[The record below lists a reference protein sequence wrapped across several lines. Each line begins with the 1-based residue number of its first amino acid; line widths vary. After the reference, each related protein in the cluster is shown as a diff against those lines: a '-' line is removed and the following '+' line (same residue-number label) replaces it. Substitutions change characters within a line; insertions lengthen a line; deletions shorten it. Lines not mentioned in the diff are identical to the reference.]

1 MFQLGRIEKLHDYF
15 SACSRRREQ
24 AVFFYRVAG
33 YSGEV
38 AAFLT
43 QYDQA
48 ARTNGVVIEGR
59 IPNPD
64 PKQLDYL
71 AEMMGSDFQLDV
83 GFLTQKLTRWLPR
96 LTGAQREAVV
106 TAMTATL
113 QDLQA
118 HGKNENMLRNAY
130 IKYMCW
136 LYYKF
141 ERILGRLGGDE
152 LPKILYD
159 GTVSSYEL
167 QLLVILARA
176 GADIVLLERAGD
188 AGYLRCD
195 PTSQYAQLYQAPGLT
210 PFPADFSLRQLREQG
225 RQQAE
230 RQKLYGAPAGIAP
243 CTNAWMKTP
252 DVKEI
257 LTAVRARGDD
267 PKLFYNAF
275 VVQYGVEDKLL
286 FPSDMVAFYQQ
297 LKREGRKVCLEN
309 GRLPPPTPEEIA
321 AVRRRNHQTAEQLAA
336 DLAANLQ
343 YPNNQQLQTL
353 MRQAFLDVVLEEDK
367 AVGGN
372 LNRLLNKAVY
382 LVAWMK
388 RYQKDLFQNWQAPE
402 VGVFLLFG
410 ACSGDNEALFLR
422 LLAKLPVDV
431 LVLLP
436 DLNAPCVLKDPTLLD
451 LHKEH
456 SLPMTDFPVEP
467 SQMRVRTAAY
477 QAEREMDSILYQ
489 NTGLYRAK
497 QHQKAE
503 AVTLQ
508 TMYEEIGLLWDQE
521 LKYRPGFAA
530 EGDMVTVPVLLEK
543 ICGIKD
549 GPILPYWL
557 EIKKLVTPE
566 TTLVT
571 KLPWQTGLEANP
583 MKPYATQFLRQGR
596 LQREKIK
603 QHKDYPYG
611 ILRPEIQDYLLD
623 KLQVLL
629 DEKLIAGTYQ
639 NGTEYTIV
647 STILGLPKDL
657 LRRIQNFDFTKKN
670 PKLIIISTTEETL
683 SLEDS
688 ILVAFLNLVGFDIL
702 FFVPTGYQSIEKYF
716 QKPFA
721 NEHQLGPYRYDLQ
734 VPDFRTLHEGGKSSI
749 RKLFAEGVFKPWD
762 WILQSPPP
770 ARPRRNRTPRPPQS
784 RRRPIPST
792 TSWPTASRWTR
803 PSPAPRKWTS
813 WPARSRC
820 IT

>member
-71 AEMMGSDFQLDV
+71 AEMMGSDFQLDA

-252 DVKEI
+252 DGKEI

-367 AVGGN
+367 TVGGN

-436 DLNAPCVLKDPTLLD
+436 DLNAPCVLKDPALLD

-489 NTGLYRAK
+489 NTGLYRAR

-530 EGDMVTVPVLLEK
+530 EGDTVTVPVLLEK

-571 KLPWQTGLEANP
+571 KLPWQTGLETNP

-749 RKLFAEGVFKPWD
+749 RKLFG
-762 WILQSPPP
+762 
-770 ARPRRNRTPRPPQS
+770 
-784 RRRPIPST
+784 
-792 TSWPTASRWTR
+792 
-803 PSPAPRKWTS
+803 
-813 WPARSRC
+813 RSF
-820 IT
+820 

>member
-24 AVFFYRVAG
+24 AVFFYRMAG

-71 AEMMGSDFQLDV
+71 AEMMGSDFQLDA

-252 DVKEI
+252 DGKEI

-388 RYQKDLFQNWQAPE
+388 RYQIDLFQNWQAPE
-402 VGVFLLFG
+402 VGVFILFG

-436 DLNAPCVLKDPTLLD
+436 DLNAPCVLKDPALLD
-451 LHKEH
+451 LHREH

-530 EGDMVTVPVLLEK
+530 EGDTVTVPVLLEK

-557 EIKKLVTPE
+557 DIKKLVTPE

-749 RKLFAEGVFKPWD
+749 RKLFG
-762 WILQSPPP
+762 
-770 ARPRRNRTPRPPQS
+770 
-784 RRRPIPST
+784 
-792 TSWPTASRWTR
+792 
-803 PSPAPRKWTS
+803 
-813 WPARSRC
+813 RSF
-820 IT
+820 

>member
-71 AEMMGSDFQLDV
+71 AEMMGSDFQLDA

-195 PTSQYAQLYQAPGLT
+195 PASQYAQLYQAPGLT
-210 PFPADFSLRQLREQG
+210 PFPSDFSLRQLREQG

-252 DVKEI
+252 DGKEI

-402 VGVFLLFG
+402 VGVFILFG

-436 DLNAPCVLKDPTLLD
+436 DLNAPCVLKAPALLD

-530 EGDMVTVPVLLEK
+530 EGDTVTVPVLLEK

-721 NEHQLGPYRYDLQ
+721 NEHQLGPYRYDLR
-734 VPDFRTLHEGGKSSI
+734 VPDFQTLHEGGKSSI
-749 RKLFAEGVFKPWD
+749 RKLFG
-762 WILQSPPP
+762 
-770 ARPRRNRTPRPPQS
+770 
-784 RRRPIPST
+784 
-792 TSWPTASRWTR
+792 
-803 PSPAPRKWTS
+803 
-813 WPARSRC
+813 RSF
-820 IT
+820 

>member
-15 SACSRRREQ
+15 SVCSRRREQ

-71 AEMMGSDFQLDV
+71 AEMMGSDFQLDA

-96 LTGAQREAVV
+96 LTGTQREAVV

-210 PFPADFSLRQLREQG
+210 PFPGDFSLRQLREQG

-243 CTNAWMKTP
+243 CTNAWMKAP

-367 AVGGN
+367 TVGGN

-436 DLNAPCVLKDPTLLD
+436 DLNAPCVLKDPALLD

-530 EGDMVTVPVLLEK
+530 ERDTVTVPVLLEK

-557 EIKKLVTPE
+557 DIKKLVTPE

-749 RKLFAEGVFKPWD
+749 RKLFG
-762 WILQSPPP
+762 
-770 ARPRRNRTPRPPQS
+770 
-784 RRRPIPST
+784 
-792 TSWPTASRWTR
+792 
-803 PSPAPRKWTS
+803 
-813 WPARSRC
+813 RSF
-820 IT
+820 

>member
-1 MFQLGRIEKLHDYF
+1 MKAEERNGILYPVKVSKVNRMTNGMFQLGRIEKLHDYF

-71 AEMMGSDFQLDV
+71 AEMMGSDFQLDA

-96 LTGAQREAVV
+96 LTGTQREAVV

-195 PTSQYAQLYQAPGLT
+195 PTSQYARLYQAPGLT

-252 DVKEI
+252 DGKEI

-367 AVGGN
+367 AVGRN

-402 VGVFLLFG
+402 VGVFILFG

-436 DLNAPCVLKDPTLLD
+436 DLNAPCVLKDPALLD

-530 EGDMVTVPVLLEK
+530 EGDTVTVPVLLEK

-749 RKLFAEGVFKPWD
+749 RKLFG
-762 WILQSPPP
+762 
-770 ARPRRNRTPRPPQS
+770 
-784 RRRPIPST
+784 
-792 TSWPTASRWTR
+792 
-803 PSPAPRKWTS
+803 
-813 WPARSRC
+813 RSF
-820 IT
+820 

>member
-71 AEMMGSDFQLDV
+71 AEMMGSDFQLDA

-96 LTGAQREAVV
+96 LTGTQREAVV

-167 QLLVILARA
+167 HLLVILARA

-252 DVKEI
+252 DGKEI

-367 AVGGN
+367 TVGGN

-402 VGVFLLFG
+402 VGVFILFG

-436 DLNAPCVLKDPTLLD
+436 DLNAPCVLKDPALLD

-530 EGDMVTVPVLLEK
+530 EGDTVTVPVLLEK

-749 RKLFAEGVFKPWD
+749 RKLFG
-762 WILQSPPP
+762 
-770 ARPRRNRTPRPPQS
+770 
-784 RRRPIPST
+784 
-792 TSWPTASRWTR
+792 
-803 PSPAPRKWTS
+803 
-813 WPARSRC
+813 RSF
-820 IT
+820 

>member
-71 AEMMGSDFQLDV
+71 AEMMGSDFQLDA

-106 TAMTATL
+106 TAMMATL

-210 PFPADFSLRQLREQG
+210 SFPADFSLRQLREQG

-243 CTNAWMKTP
+243 CTNAWMKAP
-252 DVKEI
+252 DGKEI

-343 YPNNQQLQTL
+343 YPSNQQLQTL

-402 VGVFLLFG
+402 VGVFILFG

-436 DLNAPCVLKDPTLLD
+436 DLNAPCVLKDPALLD

-530 EGDMVTVPVLLEK
+530 EGDTVTVPVLLEK

-670 PKLIIISTTEETL
+670 PKLILISTTEETL

-749 RKLFAEGVFKPWD
+749 RKLFG
-762 WILQSPPP
+762 
-770 ARPRRNRTPRPPQS
+770 
-784 RRRPIPST
+784 
-792 TSWPTASRWTR
+792 
-803 PSPAPRKWTS
+803 
-813 WPARSRC
+813 RSF
-820 IT
+820 

>member
-71 AEMMGSDFQLDV
+71 AEMMGSDFQLDA

-210 PFPADFSLRQLREQG
+210 PFSADFSLRQLREQG

-252 DVKEI
+252 DGKEI

-436 DLNAPCVLKDPTLLD
+436 DLNAPCVLKDPALLD

-530 EGDMVTVPVLLEK
+530 EGDTVTVPVLLEK

-571 KLPWQTGLEANP
+571 KLPWQTGLEVNP

-721 NEHQLGPYRYDLQ
+721 NEHQLGPYRYDLR
-734 VPDFRTLHEGGKSSI
+734 VPDFQTLHEGGKSSI
-749 RKLFAEGVFKPWD
+749 RKLFG
-762 WILQSPPP
+762 
-770 ARPRRNRTPRPPQS
+770 
-784 RRRPIPST
+784 
-792 TSWPTASRWTR
+792 
-803 PSPAPRKWTS
+803 
-813 WPARSRC
+813 RSF
-820 IT
+820 

>member
-1 MFQLGRIEKLHDYF
+1 MTNGMFQLGRIEKLHDYF

-71 AEMMGSDFQLDV
+71 AEMMGSDFQLDA

-96 LTGAQREAVV
+96 LTGTQREAVV

-252 DVKEI
+252 DGKEI

-436 DLNAPCVLKDPTLLD
+436 DLNAPCVLKDPALLD

-530 EGDMVTVPVLLEK
+530 EGDTVTVPVLLEK

-557 EIKKLVTPE
+557 DIKKLVTPE

-596 LQREKIK
+596 LQREEIK

-749 RKLFAEGVFKPWD
+749 RKLFG
-762 WILQSPPP
+762 
-770 ARPRRNRTPRPPQS
+770 
-784 RRRPIPST
+784 
-792 TSWPTASRWTR
+792 
-803 PSPAPRKWTS
+803 
-813 WPARSRC
+813 RSF
-820 IT
+820 

>member
-71 AEMMGSDFQLDV
+71 AEMMGSDFQLDA

-243 CTNAWMKTP
+243 CTNAWMKAP
-252 DVKEI
+252 DGKEI

-402 VGVFLLFG
+402 VGVFILFG

-436 DLNAPCVLKDPTLLD
+436 DLNAPCVLKDPALLD

-489 NTGLYRAK
+489 NTGLYRAR

-530 EGDMVTVPVLLEK
+530 EGDTVTVPVLLEK

-749 RKLFAEGVFKPWD
+749 RKLFG
-762 WILQSPPP
+762 
-770 ARPRRNRTPRPPQS
+770 
-784 RRRPIPST
+784 
-792 TSWPTASRWTR
+792 
-803 PSPAPRKWTS
+803 
-813 WPARSRC
+813 RSF
-820 IT
+820 

>member
-71 AEMMGSDFQLDV
+71 AEMMGSDFQLDA

-252 DVKEI
+252 DGKEI

-388 RYQKDLFQNWQAPE
+388 RYQKDLFQNWRAPE
-402 VGVFLLFG
+402 VGVFILFG

-436 DLNAPCVLKDPTLLD
+436 DLNAPCVLKDPALLD

-530 EGDMVTVPVLLEK
+530 EGDTVTVPVLLEK

-557 EIKKLVTPE
+557 DIKKLVTPE

-749 RKLFAEGVFKPWD
+749 RKLFG
-762 WILQSPPP
+762 
-770 ARPRRNRTPRPPQS
+770 
-784 RRRPIPST
+784 
-792 TSWPTASRWTR
+792 
-803 PSPAPRKWTS
+803 
-813 WPARSRC
+813 RSF
-820 IT
+820 

>member
-1 MFQLGRIEKLHDYF
+1 MFQLGQIEKLHDYF

-71 AEMMGSDFQLDV
+71 AEMMGSDFQLDA

-106 TAMTATL
+106 TAMMATL

-195 PTSQYAQLYQAPGLT
+195 PTSQYARLYQAPGLT

-436 DLNAPCVLKDPTLLD
+436 DLNAPCVLKDPALLD

-508 TMYEEIGLLWDQE
+508 TMNEEIGLLWDQE

-530 EGDMVTVPVLLEK
+530 EGDTVTVPVLLEK
-543 ICGIKD
+543 ICGMKD

-749 RKLFAEGVFKPWD
+749 RKLFG
-762 WILQSPPP
+762 
-770 ARPRRNRTPRPPQS
+770 
-784 RRRPIPST
+784 
-792 TSWPTASRWTR
+792 
-803 PSPAPRKWTS
+803 
-813 WPARSRC
+813 RSF
-820 IT
+820 

>member
-1 MFQLGRIEKLHDYF
+1 MKAEERNGILYPVKISKVNRMTNGMFQLGRIEKLHDYF

-71 AEMMGSDFQLDV
+71 AEMMGSDFQLDA

-243 CTNAWMKTP
+243 CTNAWMKAP
-252 DVKEI
+252 DGKEI

-436 DLNAPCVLKDPTLLD
+436 DLNAPCVLKDPALLD

-530 EGDMVTVPVLLEK
+530 EGDTVTVPVLLEK

-571 KLPWQTGLEANP
+571 KLPWQMGLEANP

-749 RKLFAEGVFKPWD
+749 RKLFG
-762 WILQSPPP
+762 
-770 ARPRRNRTPRPPQS
+770 
-784 RRRPIPST
+784 
-792 TSWPTASRWTR
+792 
-803 PSPAPRKWTS
+803 
-813 WPARSRC
+813 RSF
-820 IT
+820 

>member
-71 AEMMGSDFQLDV
+71 AEMMGSDFQLDA

-188 AGYLRCD
+188 EGYLHCD

-210 PFPADFSLRQLREQG
+210 SFPADFSLRQLREQG

-252 DVKEI
+252 DGKEI

-402 VGVFLLFG
+402 VGVFILFG

-436 DLNAPCVLKDPTLLD
+436 DLNAPCVLKDPALLD

-530 EGDMVTVPVLLEK
+530 EGDTVTVPVLLEK

-557 EIKKLVTPE
+557 DIKKLVTPE

-571 KLPWQTGLEANP
+571 KLPWQTRLEANP
-583 MKPYATQFLRQGR
+583 MKPYATQLLRQGR

-749 RKLFAEGVFKPWD
+749 RKLFG
-762 WILQSPPP
+762 
-770 ARPRRNRTPRPPQS
+770 
-784 RRRPIPST
+784 
-792 TSWPTASRWTR
+792 
-803 PSPAPRKWTS
+803 
-813 WPARSRC
+813 RSF
-820 IT
+820 

>member
-1 MFQLGRIEKLHDYF
+1 MTNGMFQLGRIEKLHDYF

-71 AEMMGSDFQLDV
+71 AEMMGSDFQLDA

-96 LTGAQREAVV
+96 LTGTQREAVM

-195 PTSQYAQLYQAPGLT
+195 LTSQYAQLYQAPGLT

-252 DVKEI
+252 DGKEI

-436 DLNAPCVLKDPTLLD
+436 DLNAPCVLKDPALLD

-530 EGDMVTVPVLLEK
+530 EGDTVTVPVLLEK

-557 EIKKLVTPE
+557 DIKKLVTPE

-749 RKLFAEGVFKPWD
+749 RKLFG
-762 WILQSPPP
+762 
-770 ARPRRNRTPRPPQS
+770 
-784 RRRPIPST
+784 
-792 TSWPTASRWTR
+792 
-803 PSPAPRKWTS
+803 
-813 WPARSRC
+813 RSF
-820 IT
+820 

>member
-71 AEMMGSDFQLDV
+71 AEMMGSDFQLDA

-252 DVKEI
+252 DGKEI

-402 VGVFLLFG
+402 VGVFILFG

-436 DLNAPCVLKDPTLLD
+436 DLNAPCVLKDPALLD

-530 EGDMVTVPVLLEK
+530 EGDTVTVPVLLEK

-557 EIKKLVTPE
+557 DIKKLVTPE

-749 RKLFAEGVFKPWD
+749 RKLFG
-762 WILQSPPP
+762 
-770 ARPRRNRTPRPPQS
+770 
-784 RRRPIPST
+784 
-792 TSWPTASRWTR
+792 
-803 PSPAPRKWTS
+803 
-813 WPARSRC
+813 RSF
-820 IT
+820 

>member
-1 MFQLGRIEKLHDYF
+1 MTNGMFQLGRIEKLHDYF

-71 AEMMGSDFQLDV
+71 AEMMGSDFQLDA

-141 ERILGRLGGDE
+141 ERILGCLGGDE

-195 PTSQYAQLYQAPGLT
+195 PTSQYARLYQAPGLT
-210 PFPADFSLRQLREQG
+210 PFPADCSLRQLREQG

-243 CTNAWMKTP
+243 CTNAWMKAP

-436 DLNAPCVLKDPTLLD
+436 DLNAPCVLKDPALLD
-451 LHKEH
+451 LHKEQ

-467 SQMRVRTAAY
+467 SQMRVRTVAY

-508 TMYEEIGLLWDQE
+508 TMYEEISLLWDQE

-530 EGDMVTVPVLLEK
+530 EGDTVTVPVLLEK

-749 RKLFAEGVFKPWD
+749 RKLFG
-762 WILQSPPP
+762 
-770 ARPRRNRTPRPPQS
+770 
-784 RRRPIPST
+784 
-792 TSWPTASRWTR
+792 
-803 PSPAPRKWTS
+803 
-813 WPARSRC
+813 RSF
-820 IT
+820 

>member
-71 AEMMGSDFQLDV
+71 AEMMGSDFQLDA

-159 GTVSSYEL
+159 GTVSNYEL

-195 PTSQYAQLYQAPGLT
+195 PTSQYARLYQAPGLT
-210 PFPADFSLRQLREQG
+210 TFPADFSLRQLREQG

-243 CTNAWMKTP
+243 CTNAWMKAP
-252 DVKEI
+252 DGKEI

-402 VGVFLLFG
+402 VGVFILFG

-436 DLNAPCVLKDPTLLD
+436 DLNAPCVLKDPALLD

-530 EGDMVTVPVLLEK
+530 EGDTVTVPVLLEK

-557 EIKKLVTPE
+557 DIKKLVTPE

-749 RKLFAEGVFKPWD
+749 RKLFG
-762 WILQSPPP
+762 
-770 ARPRRNRTPRPPQS
+770 
-784 RRRPIPST
+784 
-792 TSWPTASRWTR
+792 
-803 PSPAPRKWTS
+803 
-813 WPARSRC
+813 RSF
-820 IT
+820 

>member
-71 AEMMGSDFQLDV
+71 AEMMGSDFQLDA

-96 LTGAQREAVV
+96 LTGTQRETVV

-243 CTNAWMKTP
+243 CTNAWMKAP
-252 DVKEI
+252 DGKEI

-367 AVGGN
+367 TVGGN

-402 VGVFLLFG
+402 VGVFILFG

-436 DLNAPCVLKDPTLLD
+436 DLNAPCVLKDPALLD

-489 NTGLYRAK
+489 NTGLYRAR

-530 EGDMVTVPVLLEK
+530 EGDTVTVPVLLEK

-629 DEKLIAGTYQ
+629 DEKFIAGTYQ

-749 RKLFAEGVFKPWD
+749 RKLFG
-762 WILQSPPP
+762 
-770 ARPRRNRTPRPPQS
+770 
-784 RRRPIPST
+784 
-792 TSWPTASRWTR
+792 
-803 PSPAPRKWTS
+803 
-813 WPARSRC
+813 RSF
-820 IT
+820 

>member
-1 MFQLGRIEKLHDYF
+1 MTNGMFQLGRIEKLHDYF

-71 AEMMGSDFQLDV
+71 AEMMGSDFQLDA

-96 LTGAQREAVV
+96 LTGTQREAVV

-195 PTSQYAQLYQAPGLT
+195 PTSQYARLYQAPGLT

-402 VGVFLLFG
+402 VGVFILFG

-436 DLNAPCVLKDPTLLD
+436 DLNAPCVLKDPALLD

-530 EGDMVTVPVLLEK
+530 EGDTVTVPVLLEK

-721 NEHQLGPYRYDLQ
+721 NEHQLGPYRYDLR

-749 RKLFAEGVFKPWD
+749 RKLFG
-762 WILQSPPP
+762 
-770 ARPRRNRTPRPPQS
+770 
-784 RRRPIPST
+784 
-792 TSWPTASRWTR
+792 
-803 PSPAPRKWTS
+803 
-813 WPARSRC
+813 RSF
-820 IT
+820 

>member
-1 MFQLGRIEKLHDYF
+1 MKAEERNGILYPVKVSKVNRMTNGMFQLGRIEKLHDYF

-71 AEMMGSDFQLDV
+71 AEMMGSDFQLDA

-113 QDLQA
+113 QDLQD

-195 PTSQYAQLYQAPGLT
+195 PTSQYAQLYQASGLT

-243 CTNAWMKTP
+243 CTNAWMKAP

-436 DLNAPCVLKDPTLLD
+436 DLNAPCVLKDPALLD

-530 EGDMVTVPVLLEK
+530 EGDTVTVPVLLEK

-749 RKLFAEGVFKPWD
+749 RKLFG
-762 WILQSPPP
+762 
-770 ARPRRNRTPRPPQS
+770 
-784 RRRPIPST
+784 
-792 TSWPTASRWTR
+792 
-803 PSPAPRKWTS
+803 
-813 WPARSRC
+813 RSF
-820 IT
+820 

>member
-33 YSGEV
+33 YSREV

-71 AEMMGSDFQLDV
+71 AEMMGSDFQLDA

-252 DVKEI
+252 DGKEI

-343 YPNNQQLQTL
+343 YPNNQQLQRL

-367 AVGGN
+367 TVGGN

-402 VGVFLLFG
+402 VGVFILFG

-436 DLNAPCVLKDPTLLD
+436 DLNAPCVLKDPALLD

-530 EGDMVTVPVLLEK
+530 EGDTVTVPVLLEK

-749 RKLFAEGVFKPWD
+749 RKLFG
-762 WILQSPPP
+762 
-770 ARPRRNRTPRPPQS
+770 
-784 RRRPIPST
+784 
-792 TSWPTASRWTR
+792 
-803 PSPAPRKWTS
+803 
-813 WPARSRC
+813 RSF
-820 IT
+820 

>member
-1 MFQLGRIEKLHDYF
+1 MKAEERNGILYPVKVSKVNRMTNGMFQLGRIEKLHDYF

-71 AEMMGSDFQLDV
+71 AEMMGSDFQLDA

-243 CTNAWMKTP
+243 CTNAWMKAP
-252 DVKEI
+252 DGKEI

-436 DLNAPCVLKDPTLLD
+436 DLNAPCVLKDPALLD

-503 AVTLQ
+503 TVTLQ

-530 EGDMVTVPVLLEK
+530 EGDTVTVPVLLEK

-749 RKLFAEGVFKPWD
+749 RKLFG
-762 WILQSPPP
+762 
-770 ARPRRNRTPRPPQS
+770 
-784 RRRPIPST
+784 
-792 TSWPTASRWTR
+792 
-803 PSPAPRKWTS
+803 
-813 WPARSRC
+813 RSF
-820 IT
+820 

>member
-38 AAFLT
+38 AVFLT

-71 AEMMGSDFQLDV
+71 AEMMGSDFQLDA

-252 DVKEI
+252 DGKEI

-402 VGVFLLFG
+402 VGVFILFG

-436 DLNAPCVLKDPTLLD
+436 DLNAPCVLKDPALLD

-530 EGDMVTVPVLLEK
+530 EGDTVTVPVLLEK

-688 ILVAFLNLVGFDIL
+688 ILVAFLNLVGFDLL

-749 RKLFAEGVFKPWD
+749 RKLFG
-762 WILQSPPP
+762 
-770 ARPRRNRTPRPPQS
+770 
-784 RRRPIPST
+784 
-792 TSWPTASRWTR
+792 
-803 PSPAPRKWTS
+803 
-813 WPARSRC
+813 RSF
-820 IT
+820 

>member
-71 AEMMGSDFQLDV
+71 AEMMGSDFQLDA

-188 AGYLRCD
+188 AGYLHCD

-367 AVGGN
+367 TVGGN

-402 VGVFLLFG
+402 VGVFILFG

-436 DLNAPCVLKDPTLLD
+436 DLNAPCVLKDPALLD

-530 EGDMVTVPVLLEK
+530 EGDTVTVPVLLEK

-688 ILVAFLNLVGFDIL
+688 ILVAFLNLVGFDSL

-749 RKLFAEGVFKPWD
+749 RKLFG
-762 WILQSPPP
+762 
-770 ARPRRNRTPRPPQS
+770 
-784 RRRPIPST
+784 
-792 TSWPTASRWTR
+792 
-803 PSPAPRKWTS
+803 
-813 WPARSRC
+813 RSF
-820 IT
+820 

>member
-1 MFQLGRIEKLHDYF
+1 MKAEERNGILYPVKVSKVNRMTNGMFQLGRIEKLHDYF

-71 AEMMGSDFQLDV
+71 AEMMGSDFQLDA
-83 GFLTQKLTRWLPR
+83 GFLTQKLTSWLPR

-243 CTNAWMKTP
+243 CTNAWMKAP
-252 DVKEI
+252 DGKEI

-436 DLNAPCVLKDPTLLD
+436 DLNAPCVLKDPALLD

-503 AVTLQ
+503 TVTLQ

-530 EGDMVTVPVLLEK
+530 EGDTVTVPVLLEK

-749 RKLFAEGVFKPWD
+749 RKLFG
-762 WILQSPPP
+762 
-770 ARPRRNRTPRPPQS
+770 
-784 RRRPIPST
+784 
-792 TSWPTASRWTR
+792 
-803 PSPAPRKWTS
+803 
-813 WPARSRC
+813 RSF
-820 IT
+820 

>member
-71 AEMMGSDFQLDV
+71 AEMMGSDFQLDA

-243 CTNAWMKTP
+243 CTNAWMKAP
-252 DVKEI
+252 DGKEI

-402 VGVFLLFG
+402 VGVFILFG

-436 DLNAPCVLKDPTLLD
+436 DLNAPCVLKDPALLD

-530 EGDMVTVPVLLEK
+530 EGDTVTVPVLLEK

-749 RKLFAEGVFKPWD
+749 RKLFG
-762 WILQSPPP
+762 
-770 ARPRRNRTPRPPQS
+770 
-784 RRRPIPST
+784 
-792 TSWPTASRWTR
+792 
-803 PSPAPRKWTS
+803 
-813 WPARSRC
+813 RSF
-820 IT
+820 

>member
-71 AEMMGSDFQLDV
+71 AEMMGSDFQLDA

-195 PTSQYAQLYQAPGLT
+195 PTSQYARLYQAPGLT
-210 PFPADFSLRQLREQG
+210 TFPADFSLRQLREQG

-243 CTNAWMKTP
+243 CTNAWMKAP
-252 DVKEI
+252 DGKEI

-436 DLNAPCVLKDPTLLD
+436 DLNAPCVLKDPALLD

-530 EGDMVTVPVLLEK
+530 EGDTVTVPVLLEK

-557 EIKKLVTPE
+557 DIKKLVTPE

-749 RKLFAEGVFKPWD
+749 RKLFG
-762 WILQSPPP
+762 
-770 ARPRRNRTPRPPQS
+770 
-784 RRRPIPST
+784 
-792 TSWPTASRWTR
+792 
-803 PSPAPRKWTS
+803 
-813 WPARSRC
+813 RSF
-820 IT
+820 

>member
-71 AEMMGSDFQLDV
+71 AEMMGSDFQLDA

-96 LTGAQREAVV
+96 LTGAQRETVV

-243 CTNAWMKTP
+243 CTNAWMKAP

-436 DLNAPCVLKDPTLLD
+436 DLNAPCVLKDPALLD

-530 EGDMVTVPVLLEK
+530 EGDTVTVPVLLEK

-557 EIKKLVTPE
+557 DIKKLVTPE

-749 RKLFAEGVFKPWD
+749 RKLFG
-762 WILQSPPP
+762 
-770 ARPRRNRTPRPPQS
+770 
-784 RRRPIPST
+784 
-792 TSWPTASRWTR
+792 
-803 PSPAPRKWTS
+803 
-813 WPARSRC
+813 RSF
-820 IT
+820 

>member
-71 AEMMGSDFQLDV
+71 AEMMGSDFQLDA

-243 CTNAWMKTP
+243 CTNAWMKAP

-367 AVGGN
+367 TVGGN

-436 DLNAPCVLKDPTLLD
+436 DLNAPCVLKDPALLD
-451 LHKEH
+451 LHKEQ

-530 EGDMVTVPVLLEK
+530 EGDTVTVPVLLEK

-749 RKLFAEGVFKPWD
+749 RKLFG
-762 WILQSPPP
+762 
-770 ARPRRNRTPRPPQS
+770 
-784 RRRPIPST
+784 
-792 TSWPTASRWTR
+792 
-803 PSPAPRKWTS
+803 
-813 WPARSRC
+813 RSF
-820 IT
+820 

>member
-1 MFQLGRIEKLHDYF
+1 MTNGVFQLGRIEKLHDYF

-71 AEMMGSDFQLDV
+71 AEMMGSDFQLDA

-96 LTGAQREAVV
+96 LTGVQREAVV

-252 DVKEI
+252 DGKEI

-402 VGVFLLFG
+402 VGVFILFG

-436 DLNAPCVLKDPTLLD
+436 DLNAPCVLKDPALLD

-530 EGDMVTVPVLLEK
+530 EGDTVTVPVLLEK

-571 KLPWQTGLEANP
+571 KLPWQTGLEVNP

-721 NEHQLGPYRYDLQ
+721 NEHQLGPYRYDLR
-734 VPDFRTLHEGGKSSI
+734 VPDFQTLHEGGKSSI
-749 RKLFAEGVFKPWD
+749 RKLFG
-762 WILQSPPP
+762 
-770 ARPRRNRTPRPPQS
+770 
-784 RRRPIPST
+784 
-792 TSWPTASRWTR
+792 
-803 PSPAPRKWTS
+803 
-813 WPARSRC
+813 RSF
-820 IT
+820 

>member
-71 AEMMGSDFQLDV
+71 AEMMGSDFQLDA

-252 DVKEI
+252 DGKEI

-367 AVGGN
+367 AVGGD

-436 DLNAPCVLKDPTLLD
+436 DLNAPCVLKDPALLD

-508 TMYEEIGLLWDQE
+508 TMYEEISLLWDQE

-530 EGDMVTVPVLLEK
+530 EGDTVTVPVLLEK

-749 RKLFAEGVFKPWD
+749 RKLFG
-762 WILQSPPP
+762 
-770 ARPRRNRTPRPPQS
+770 
-784 RRRPIPST
+784 
-792 TSWPTASRWTR
+792 
-803 PSPAPRKWTS
+803 
-813 WPARSRC
+813 RSF
-820 IT
+820 

>member
-71 AEMMGSDFQLDV
+71 AEMMGSDFQLDA

-252 DVKEI
+252 DGKEI

-402 VGVFLLFG
+402 VGVFILFG

-436 DLNAPCVLKDPTLLD
+436 DLNAPCVLKDPALLD

-508 TMYEEIGLLWDQE
+508 TMYEEISLLWDQE

-530 EGDMVTVPVLLEK
+530 EGDTVTVPVLLEK

-557 EIKKLVTPE
+557 DIKKLVTPE

-749 RKLFAEGVFKPWD
+749 RKLFG
-762 WILQSPPP
+762 
-770 ARPRRNRTPRPPQS
+770 
-784 RRRPIPST
+784 
-792 TSWPTASRWTR
+792 
-803 PSPAPRKWTS
+803 
-813 WPARSRC
+813 RSF
-820 IT
+820 

>member
-71 AEMMGSDFQLDV
+71 AEMMGSDFQLDA

-210 PFPADFSLRQLREQG
+210 PFPADCSLRQLREQG

-343 YPNNQQLQTL
+343 SPNNQQLQTL

-402 VGVFLLFG
+402 VGVFILFG

-436 DLNAPCVLKDPTLLD
+436 DLNAPCVLKDPALLD

-749 RKLFAEGVFKPWD
+749 RKLFG
-762 WILQSPPP
+762 
-770 ARPRRNRTPRPPQS
+770 
-784 RRRPIPST
+784 
-792 TSWPTASRWTR
+792 
-803 PSPAPRKWTS
+803 
-813 WPARSRC
+813 RSF
-820 IT
+820 

>member
-1 MFQLGRIEKLHDYF
+1 MTNGMFQLGRIEKLHDYF

-71 AEMMGSDFQLDV
+71 AEMMGSDFQLDAS
-83 GFLTQKLTRWLPR
+83 FLTQKLTRWLPR

-243 CTNAWMKTP
+243 CTNAWMKAP

-436 DLNAPCVLKDPTLLD
+436 DLNAPCVLKDPALLD
-451 LHKEH
+451 LHKEQ

-530 EGDMVTVPVLLEK
+530 EGDTVTVPVLLEK
-543 ICGIKD
+543 ICGMKD

-749 RKLFAEGVFKPWD
+749 RKLFG
-762 WILQSPPP
+762 
-770 ARPRRNRTPRPPQS
+770 
-784 RRRPIPST
+784 
-792 TSWPTASRWTR
+792 
-803 PSPAPRKWTS
+803 
-813 WPARSRC
+813 RSF
-820 IT
+820 

>member
-71 AEMMGSDFQLDV
+71 AEMMGSDFQLDA

-252 DVKEI
+252 DGKEI

-353 MRQAFLDVVLEEDK
+353 MRQAFLDVVLGEDK

-402 VGVFLLFG
+402 VGVFILFG

-436 DLNAPCVLKDPTLLD
+436 DLNAPCVLKDPALLD

-530 EGDMVTVPVLLEK
+530 EGDTVTVPVLLEK

-749 RKLFAEGVFKPWD
+749 RKLFG
-762 WILQSPPP
+762 
-770 ARPRRNRTPRPPQS
+770 
-784 RRRPIPST
+784 
-792 TSWPTASRWTR
+792 
-803 PSPAPRKWTS
+803 
-813 WPARSRC
+813 RSF
-820 IT
+820 

>member
-71 AEMMGSDFQLDV
+71 AEMMGSDFQLDA

-252 DVKEI
+252 DGKEI

-353 MRQAFLDVVLEEDK
+353 MRQAFLDVVLEENK
-367 AVGGN
+367 TVGGN

-436 DLNAPCVLKDPTLLD
+436 DLNAPCVLKDPALLD

-530 EGDMVTVPVLLEK
+530 EGDTVTVPVLLEK

-657 LRRIQNFDFTKKN
+657 LRRIQNFDFTKKT

-749 RKLFAEGVFKPWD
+749 RKLFG
-762 WILQSPPP
+762 
-770 ARPRRNRTPRPPQS
+770 
-784 RRRPIPST
+784 
-792 TSWPTASRWTR
+792 
-803 PSPAPRKWTS
+803 
-813 WPARSRC
+813 RSF
-820 IT
+820 

>member
-71 AEMMGSDFQLDV
+71 AEMMGSDFQLDA

-96 LTGAQREAVV
+96 LTGVQREAVV

-195 PTSQYAQLYQAPGLT
+195 PTSQYARLYQAPGLT
-210 PFPADFSLRQLREQG
+210 PFPADCSLRQLREQG

-243 CTNAWMKTP
+243 CTNAWMKAP

-343 YPNNQQLQTL
+343 SPNNQQLQTL

-402 VGVFLLFG
+402 VGVFILFG

-436 DLNAPCVLKDPTLLD
+436 DLNAPCVLKDPALLD

-749 RKLFAEGVFKPWD
+749 RKLFG
-762 WILQSPPP
+762 
-770 ARPRRNRTPRPPQS
+770 
-784 RRRPIPST
+784 
-792 TSWPTASRWTR
+792 
-803 PSPAPRKWTS
+803 
-813 WPARSRC
+813 RSF
-820 IT
+820 

>member
-1 MFQLGRIEKLHDYF
+1 MTNGMFQLGRIEKLHDYF

-71 AEMMGSDFQLDV
+71 AEMMGSDFQLDA

-96 LTGAQREAVV
+96 LTGVQREAVV

-195 PTSQYAQLYQAPGLT
+195 PTSQYARLYQAPGLT
-210 PFPADFSLRQLREQG
+210 PFPADCSLRQLREQG

-252 DVKEI
+252 DGKEI

-297 LKREGRKVCLEN
+297 LKRDGRKVCLEN

-367 AVGGN
+367 TVGGN

-436 DLNAPCVLKDPTLLD
+436 DLNAPCVLKDPALLD

-530 EGDMVTVPVLLEK
+530 EGDTVTVPVLLEK

-749 RKLFAEGVFKPWD
+749 RKLFG
-762 WILQSPPP
+762 
-770 ARPRRNRTPRPPQS
+770 
-784 RRRPIPST
+784 
-792 TSWPTASRWTR
+792 
-803 PSPAPRKWTS
+803 
-813 WPARSRC
+813 RSF
-820 IT
+820 